1 MLDVARVISNSLSEF
16 IQCQVAELRH
26 GNREK
31 AYQAL
36 MELDDPASVPLLI
49 AEFWR
54 DTDGSF
60 RNHLLMVIAKFRL
73 PDTLSF
79 FTERLFDDYWRI
91 ALDFL
96 VAQGT
101 SEALAALEHG
111 RERRFDTQRE
121 ADEFREWLDE
131 AFGQAK
137 QGSRPWADG
146 RHI

>member
-1 MLDVARVISNSLSEF
+1 MISNSLSEF

-31 AYQAL
+31 AYKAL
-36 MELDDPASVPLLI
+36 MDFDDPASVPLLI
-49 AEFWR
+49 AAFWG
-54 DTDGSF
+54 DTDASF

-73 PDTLSF
+73 PDTFSF

-91 ALDFL
+91 ALDYL

-101 SEALAALEHG
+101 PEALAVLGRG
-111 RERRFDTQRE
+111 RERTFDARRE
-121 ADEFREWLDE
+121 ADEFCEWLNE
-131 AFGQAK
+131 AIEQAK
-137 QGSRPWADG
+137 QGSREWADG